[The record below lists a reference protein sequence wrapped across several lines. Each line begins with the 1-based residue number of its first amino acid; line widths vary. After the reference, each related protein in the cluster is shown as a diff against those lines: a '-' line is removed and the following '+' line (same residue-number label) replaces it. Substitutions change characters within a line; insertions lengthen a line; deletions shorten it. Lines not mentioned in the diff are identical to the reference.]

1 MAPTK
6 VDRELGRRLKGP
18 PFIPSFGQR
27 DRMKRDEL
35 SSRNHKGME
44 SKGDARWRSSLL
56 EAAFVTICLHKKIS
70 FHMKCSF
77 IIKKKMHLQFT
88 HSICAWNSYSPSKQ
102 GLQLERQGGGRQAAS
117 WQSSWLCLFSLQSPR
132 WQPGI

>member
-77 IIKKKMHLQFT
+77 IIKKKNASPI
-88 HSICAWNSYSPSKQ
+88 HSQYLCMELLLAQ
-102 GLQLERQGGGRQAAS
+102 QAGSAAGET
-117 WQSSWLCLFSLQSPR
+117 R
-132 WQPGI
+132 WGEAGS